1 MVNLNVSLLR
11 LFIPLSM
18 CAILGQSNAQI
29 AYNKVSRDSMNA
41 RFERLILTPEMSIYG
56 FEGQLMADSLLR
68 IDPTNAQIWQRK
80 AMPHLKN
87 GDFISWDK
95 YISKAVLYAPER
107 YLAYRGFCRAIFI
120 KDYENALLD
129 FEAIQKLKPNAPVYE
144 MDHSAEFFR
153 GMCYMEL
160 GQLDSARFFMEKSV
174 KWQMDTKGAEWT
186 HYVDLFYMGVIYYEL
201 NDISKAQYYIDASL
215 KNYAQFP
222 DAHYYKALILSKL
235 GRNGEAVEHLAAI
248 ENAWKK
254 RYRMNEDN
262 EVYSN
267 YPKQIGQ
274 TEVDNLRAVLMGKN

>member
-1 MVNLNVSLLR
+1 MVNLNASLLR
-11 LFIPLSM
+11 LLIPLSI
-18 CAILGQSNAQI
+18 CAISTQSNGQI
-29 AYNKVSRDSMNA
+29 AYKNVSRDSMNA

-95 YISKAVLYAPER
+95 YISKAVQYDPER

-129 FEAIQKLKPNAPVYE
+129 FEAIQKLKPSAPVYE
-144 MDHSAEFFR
+144 MDHSMEFFR

-160 GQLDSARFFMEKSV
+160 GQLDSARFFMEKSI
-174 KWQMDTKGAEWT
+174 KWQMDNKGAEWT

-201 NDISKAQYYIDASL
+201 NDISKAQYYVDASL

-222 DAHYYKALILSKL
+222 DAHYYKALILNKL
-235 GRNGEAVEHLAAI
+235 EKNGEAMEHLAAI

-262 EVYSN
+262 EVYAN

-274 TEVDNLRAVLMGKN
+274 TEVDNLKAVLMGKH